1 MDSRECHFKYLKW
14 TNHVYV
20 IQRCTT
26 TLNNISKY
34 NDLKNV
40 EENAQEMDF

>member
-1 MDSRECHFKYLKW
+1 MDNRECYLKKFKW
-14 TNHVYV
+14 TNHVYG

-34 NDLKNV
+34 NDLRNV